1 MFFKN
6 EQVKD
11 PSVIEVKDL
20 TKTYGNFAAI
30 DKISFSVPKGT
41 ILGLLGPNGAG
52 KTTTMRILT
61 TSLAPTSG
69 KATVAGFDVVTN
81 PHEVRRRI
89 GYLPEV
95 PPIYNEMNIVSYLRF
110 VADIKE
116 IEQDK
121 KANRIGEVLE
131 MLDLSKMGRRLI
143 GHLSLGYRQR
153 VGLAQALL
161 HDPEVLILDEPTRG
175 LDPKQILEIR
185 KLIKALSGKR
195 TIILSTHILPEV
207 SSTCDDVIIVDQGKI
222 VAADSVENLSQRLAG
237 GKALELEVKGSAE
250 EVGKA
255 LEKVDGVATVK
266 QLGRESKG
274 VSRFEIS
281 TDGSMETREA
291 LFNCVVKNK
300 WVIYQMNPLGVSL
313 EDVFL
318 KLTTKDTAL

>member
-1 MFFKN
+1 M
-6 EQVKD
+6 
-11 PSVIEVKDL
+11 IEVKDL
-20 TKTYGNFAAI
+20 TKAYGSITAV
-30 DKISFSVPKGT
+30 DKVTFSVPKGS

-69 KATVAGFDVVTN
+69 KATVAGFDVVTS
-81 PHEVRRRI
+81 PMEVCKRI

-95 PPIYNEMNIVSYLRF
+95 PPIYTEMTIISYLKF

-116 IEQDK
+116 VAPEK
-121 KANRIGEVLE
+121 KANRVGEVLE
-131 MLDLSKMGRRLI
+131 MLDLNKMSMRLI

-185 KLIKALSGKR
+185 KLIKALSGQR

-207 SSTCDDVIIVDQGKI
+207 SSTCDDVIIIDQGKV

-237 GKALELEVKGSAE
+237 GKILNVEIKGPAD

-255 LEKVDGVATVK
+255 FEKLDGVSIVK
-266 QLGRESKG
+266 PLGRESKG
-274 VSRFEIS
+274 VSKFELS
-281 TDGSMETREA
+281 TDGTPEVREA

-300 WVIYQMNPLGVSL
+300 WALYELSPVGVSL

-318 KLTTKDTAL
+318 KLTTKDTTV

>member
-1 MFFKN
+1 M
-6 EQVKD
+6 
-11 PSVIEVKDL
+11 IEVKDL
-20 TKTYGNFAAI
+20 TKTYGNLAAI

-69 KATVAGFDVVTN
+69 KASVAGFDVVTS
-81 PHEVRRRI
+81 PQEVRKHI

-95 PPIYNEMNIVSYLRF
+95 PPIYNEMSIISYLRF

-116 IEQDK
+116 VPESK
-121 KANRIGEVLE
+121 KANRVGEVLE
-131 MLDLSKMGRRLI
+131 MLDLGKMGRRLI
-143 GHLSLGYRQR
+143 GHLSLGFRQR
-153 VGLAQALL
+153 VGLAQALI
-161 HDPEVLILDEPTRG
+161 HDPDVLILDEPTRG

-185 KLIKALSGKR
+185 KLIKSLSGQR

-237 GKALELEVKGSAE
+237 GKVLDLEIKGSAE

-255 LEKVDGVATVK
+255 LEKIEGVATVRP
-266 QLGRESKG
+266 LGRESKG
-274 VSRFEIS
+274 VSRFEIG
-281 TDGSMETREA
+281 TDGTLETREA
-291 LFNCVVKNK
+291 LFNCVVRNK
-300 WVIYQMNPLGVSL
+300 WVLYQMSPVGVSL

>member
-1 MFFKN
+1 
-6 EQVKD
+6 
-11 PSVIEVKDL
+11 VIEVKDL
-20 TKTYGNFAAI
+20 TKAYGNNPAI

-69 KATVAGFDVVTN
+69 KATVAGFDVVTS
-81 PHEVRRRI
+81 PQEVRKRI

-95 PPIYNEMNIVSYLRF
+95 PPIYTEMSIISYLRF

-116 IEQDK
+116 IPLDK

-131 MLDLSKMGRRLI
+131 MLDLNKMSMRLI

-161 HDPEVLILDEPTRG
+161 HDPDVLILDEPTRG

-185 KLIKALSGKR
+185 KLIKSLSGQR

-237 GKALELEVKGSAE
+237 GKILDLEVKGPSEDVSRAF
-250 EVGKA
+250 
-255 LEKVDGVATVK
+255 EKIDGVSAVK
-266 QLGRESKG
+266 PLGRESKG
-274 VSRFEIS
+274 VSKFELS
-281 TDGSMETREA
+281 TDGKIETREA

-300 WVIYQMNPLGVSL
+300 WVLYQLSPVGVSL

-318 KLTTKDTAL
+318 KLTTKDTTV

>member
-1 MFFKN
+1 M
-6 EQVKD
+6 
-11 PSVIEVKDL
+11 SI
-20 TKTYGNFAAI
+20 I
-30 DKISFSVPKGT
+30 
-41 ILGLLGPNGAG
+41 
-52 KTTTMRILT
+52 
-61 TSLAPTSG
+61 
-69 KATVAGFDVVTN
+69 
-81 PHEVRRRI
+81 
-89 GYLPEV
+89 
-95 PPIYNEMNIVSYLRF
+95 SYLRF

-116 IEQDK
+116 VPLDK

-131 MLDLSKMGRRLI
+131 MLDLGKMSLRLI

-185 KLIKALSGKR
+185 KLIKSLSGQR

-237 GKALELEVKGSAE
+237 GKILDLEVKGPLD
-250 EVGKA
+250 EVSRA
-255 LEKVDGVATVK
+255 FEKIDGVSVVK
-266 QLGRESKG
+266 PLGRESKG
-274 VSRFEIS
+274 VSKFELS
-281 TDGSMETREA
+281 TDGKIETREA

-300 WVIYQMNPLGVSL
+300 WVLYQLSPVGVSL

-318 KLTTKDTAL
+318 KLTTKDTTV

>member
-1 MFFKN
+1 LFFKN

>member
-1 MFFKN
+1 M
-6 EQVKD
+6 
-11 PSVIEVKDL
+11 SI
-20 TKTYGNFAAI
+20 I
-30 DKISFSVPKGT
+30 
-41 ILGLLGPNGAG
+41 
-52 KTTTMRILT
+52 
-61 TSLAPTSG
+61 
-69 KATVAGFDVVTN
+69 
-81 PHEVRRRI
+81 
-89 GYLPEV
+89 
-95 PPIYNEMNIVSYLRF
+95 SYLRF

-116 IEQDK
+116 IPLDK

-131 MLDLSKMGRRLI
+131 MLDLNKMSLRLI

-185 KLIKALSGKR
+185 KLIKSLSGQR

-237 GKALELEVKGSAE
+237 GKILDLEVKGPSD
-250 EVGKA
+250 EVSRA
-255 LEKVDGVATVK
+255 FEKIDGVSTVK
-266 QLGRESKG
+266 PLGRESKG
-274 VSRFEIS
+274 VSKFELS
-281 TDGSMETREA
+281 TDGKIETREA

-300 WVIYQMNPLGVSL
+300 WVLYQLSPVGVSL

-318 KLTTKDTAL
+318 KLTTKDTTV

>member
-1 MFFKN
+1 
-6 EQVKD
+6 
-11 PSVIEVKDL
+11 VIEVKDL
-20 TKTYGNFAAI
+20 SKTYGSIAAI
-30 DKISFSVPKGT
+30 DKINFSVPKGT

-69 KATVAGFDVVTN
+69 KATVAGFDVVTA
-81 PHEVRRRI
+81 PQEVRKRI

-95 PPIYNEMNIVSYLRF
+95 PPIYSEMTLISYLKF

-116 IEQDK
+116 IPLDK

-131 MLDLSKMGRRLI
+131 MLDLEKMSRRLI

-185 KLIKALSGKR
+185 KLIKALSGQR

-207 SSTCDDVIIVDQGKI
+207 SSTCDDVIIIDQGKV

-237 GKALELEVKGSAE
+237 GKTLDLEIKGPSAE
-250 EVGKA
+250 VSKA
-255 LEKVDGVATVK
+255 LEKVEGVSLVK
-266 QLGRESKG
+266 PLGREIKG
-274 VSRFEIS
+274 VSRFELS
-281 TDGSMETREA
+281 TDGTSEVREA
-291 LFNCVVKNK
+291 LFHCVVKNK
-300 WVIYQMNPLGVSL
+300 WVLYQISPVGVSL

-318 KLTTKDTAL
+318 KLTTKDTTV